1 MSNATSPEFIQLA
14 RLGRPFGVRGEIWL
28 QVLTDRPAEVLSA
41 AKEYRLLDG
50 RRVSV
55 VALLRHGPKWSWRL
69 AVPAGEPDARGF
81 AGRFTNAVV
90 VATADELPARAAG
103 ELTEHEVIGMKVV
116 DTTGRARGEIVRIER
131 YSATDTWIVRDGEGR
146 EHDLLARKRFIA
158 NVDREARIVTVEPH
172 SWVEG

>member
-1 MSNATSPEFIQLA
+1 MSNTSPSELIQLA

-28 QVLTDRPAEVLSA
+28 QVLSDRPEEVLA
-41 AKEYRLLDG
+41 GAKEYRLLDG

-55 VALLRHGPKWSWRL
+55 AELLKHGPKWSWQL

-90 VATADELPARAAG
+90 VARPDELPARGAD

-116 DTTGRARGEIVRIER
+116 DTTGRARGEIVRVER

-146 EHDLLARKRFIA
+146 EHDLLARKRFVVS
-158 NVDREARIVTVEPH
+158 VDRAARVVTVELH
-172 SWVEG
+172 SWMED